1 MRSRGRVAALKMPPV
16 EERLENF
23 LQRPAPA
30 ENPRF
35 HRAHAAVQNFRDFL
49 ITEPFEVAQNHRGAK
64 HIRNVLQSLVHRGLN
79 FQGRKLLERRRAE
92 ILDLDVSLPF
102 LRPGIDRNI
111 LLQMPLEPALVI
123 QSFANGDAIEPRLQR
138 ASPAEI
144 PYAAESLQ
152 ENFLRAVGGVGSVA
166 EHAEDQVIDRPVI
179 MRDESVEGR
188 LRACLQ
194 LVDEFG
200 FVAAP
205 RKGASPI
212 GHCRPFRP
220 DAGARVSLL
229 CQARPRAS
237 RGKPLTGDNVAQPP
251 ASALYS

>member
-1 MRSRGRVAALKMPPV
+1 MPPV
-16 EERLENF
+16 EERLQKF
-23 LQRPAPA
+23 LQRAAPA

-49 ITEPFEVAQNHRGAK
+49 ITEPFKVAQNHRGAK
-64 HIRNVLQSLVHRGLN
+64 YVRNVPQSPVHRGLN

-123 QSFANGDAIEPRLQR
+123 QSFANRDAIEPRLQR

-152 ENFLRAVGGVGSVA
+152 ENFLRAVGSVGSVA
-166 EHAEDQVIDRPVI
+166 EHAEDQVIDRSEEHTSELQSRLHLVCRLLLEKKKTRLYV
-179 MRDESVEGR
+179 MLRDFFDSDDH
-188 LRACLQ
+188 L
-194 LVDEFG
+194 
-200 FVAAP
+200 
-205 RKGASPI
+205 
-212 GHCRPFRP
+212 
-220 DAGARVSLL
+220 
-229 CQARPRAS
+229 
-237 RGKPLTGDNVAQPP
+237 
-251 ASALYS
+251 